1 MRTSPTIRPSKPSMA
16 MTYNQRI
23 CPGKSA
29 SSAGK
34 KTASQIA
41 PKDLAIGETIFRE
54 RNQRTPSPVA
64 KTGMRNAPI
73 PKNWSIKSK
82 TKAPTTPI
90 QVRAARESVK
100 IEALFSEGSSGEYE
114 ANARKRRRAETH
126 NRNPISSLS
135 RRLLVGAKIREKYF
149 IWRIVPRR
157 KTLLPALQNHARA
170 RRLCQE
176 IGYVHNDELDARR
189 RASTEPRRKV
199 QHQSPDNNP
208 INRKWHE
215 PMLPHPG
222 HEPRNR

>member
-16 MTYNQRI
+16 MTCNQRI

-41 PKDLAIGETIFRE
+41 PKDLAMGETIFRE
-54 RNQRTPSPVA
+54 RNQRTPRPAA

-73 PKNWSIKSK
+73 PKNWSIKSE

-90 QVRAARESVK
+90 QFRAARESVK

-114 ANARKRRRAETH
+114 ASARKRRRAETH
-126 NRNPISSLS
+126 NKNPISSLS
-135 RRLLVGAKIREKYF
+135 RRLLVGAKILDKYF

-157 KTLLPALQNHARA
+157 KTPYLRGRTTPEPDDYVKNRA
-170 RRLCQE
+170 CPQ
-176 IGYVHNDELDARR
+176 
-189 RASTEPRRKV
+189 
-199 QHQSPDNNP
+199 
-208 INRKWHE
+208 
-215 PMLPHPG
+215 
-222 HEPRNR
+222 

>member
-1 MRTSPTIRPSKPSMA
+1 MRTSPTIRPNKPSMG
-16 MTYNQRI
+16 MTCNQRI

-54 RNQRTPSPVA
+54 RNQRTPRPAA

-73 PKNWSIKSK
+73 PKNRSIKSE

-90 QVRAARESVK
+90 QFRAARESVK
-100 IEALFSEGSSGEYE
+100 IEALFSDGSSGEYE
-114 ANARKRRRAETH
+114 ASARKRRRAETH

-135 RRLLVGAKIREKYF
+135 RRLLVGAKILDKYF

-157 KTLLPALQNHARA
+157 KTLLPALPNHARA
-170 RRLCQE
+170 RRLCQKM
-176 IGYVHNDELDARR
+176 GRVHNDELDARR
-189 RASTEPRRKV
+189 EQSSQPGGKE
-199 QHQSPDNNP
+199 QHQRPHNDP

-215 PMLPHPG
+215 PMPPHPS
-222 HEPRNR
+222 HEPCH